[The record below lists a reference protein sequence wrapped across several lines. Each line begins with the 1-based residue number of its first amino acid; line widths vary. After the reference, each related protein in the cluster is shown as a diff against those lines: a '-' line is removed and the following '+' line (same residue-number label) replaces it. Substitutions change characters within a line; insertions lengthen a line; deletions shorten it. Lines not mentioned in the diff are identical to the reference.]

1 MPPTTRQ
8 QQRDQTRKH
17 LLDTTVDCLVEYGY
31 AGTTTQRIQDR
42 AGVSRGAL
50 LHHFGSKEQL
60 FVAAIGHIAELHLEQ
75 IKAAAEQMAPGK
87 QAVPGLVEVLR
98 KAMSGPNFLAGL
110 ELWMAARTD
119 PRLRAALVPSERRI
133 GKELWEVFSRSTGT
147 AGTGVRSAF
156 EALLITLRG
165 LALTGLLRED
175 DHWSDEII
183 QARVRDLMAE
193 VEATGTK

>member
-17 LLDTTVDCLVEYGY
+17 LLDTTVACLVEYGY

-75 IKAAAEQMAPGK
+75 IKAAAKQMTPGKHAAPGM
-87 QAVPGLVEVLR
+87 VEALR
-98 KAMSGPNFLAGL
+98 KAMSGSNFLAGL

-119 PRLRAALVPSERRI
+119 SAVRSALAPSERQL
-133 GKELWEVFSRSTGT
+133 GKELWTVFSQTLGT
-147 AGTGVRSAF
+147 DSPRVRMAY

-165 LALTGLLRED
+165 LALTGLLREND
-175 DHWSDEII
+175 QRADEII
-183 QARVRDLMAE
+183 RARLHELLTAVDDAE
-193 VEATGTK
+193 SS